1 MCQGSVYALHNSRL
15 DYIKSKMPDYEI
27 IEIWEHEWDWACKN
41 DETLKSF
48 LKENEILD
56 PINLRHALSGGRTN
70 SIKLYYNCKPEEM
83 IMYFDYTSLYPF
95 VQKYGEFP
103 DGHPRVITENFDEN
117 FNYFGLIRC
126 KILPP
131 KGLYIPVL
139 PHHINKKLVFTL
151 CRTYAEFKSKD
162 RCDHN
167 DEQRAITGLWVSL
180 EIKKAIEKGYKILKY
195 YEVWHWD
202 RTEQYNCSTKE
213 GGLFTGYINAALKE
227 KQEADGYPANVTTDE
242 EKDAYIKD
250 YYDHE
255 GILLE
260 KSKIVKNKGRKSV
273 AKLKANSQWGYLAMN
288 LDKTQFK
295 IINDLNEWNSM
306 LVDNQYIIK
315 NVDFVDESSALMVQY
330 GLNKDFFISTFKTNV
345 VLAAFVTCH
354 ARLVLYS
361 ELEKLNERVLY
372 FDTDSIIFVTRPGD
386 YVPPTGNYLGDFKNE
401 ISEGYIQE
409 FVSAGPKNY
418 AYRLNNGKTKCT
430 IKGFT
435 QNYLASLKI
444 TFDEIKHIVCEEQE
458 KKIQVEQLKFKRN
471 KKNQTVQTNVEMKK
485 YGFVY
490 DKRVLFEDLSTLP
503 YGF

>member
-1 MCQGSVYALHNSRL
+1 M
-15 DYIKSKMPDYEI
+15 
-27 IEIWEHEWDWACKN
+27 
-41 DETLKSF
+41 
-48 LKENEILD
+48 
-56 PINLRHALSGGRTN
+56 
-70 SIKLYYNCKPEEM
+70 
-83 IMYFDYTSLYPF
+83 
-95 VQKYGEFP
+95 
-103 DGHPRVITENFDEN
+103 
-117 FNYFGLIRC
+117 
-126 KILPP
+126 
-131 KGLYIPVL
+131 L

-151 CRTYAEFKSKD
+151 CRTCAEFKSKD

-306 LVDNQYIIK
+306 LVDNQYVIK

-330 GLNKDFFISTFKTNV
+330 GLNKDFFIGNFKTNV

-401 ISEGYIQE
+401 
-409 FVSAGPKNY
+409 
-418 AYRLNNGKTKCT
+418 
-430 IKGFT
+430 GFT

-444 TFDEIKHIVCEEQE
+444 TFDEIKHKVCEEQE

-471 KKNQTVQTNVEMKK
+471 KKDQTVQTDVEMKK

-490 DKRVLFEDLSTLP
+490 DKRVLFEDLTTLP